1 MCGDYA
7 HRVGKIQN
15 GGMLMISRF
24 IRLKHSF
31 PVKARQAGFSLIE
44 ILITLVVVS
53 FGLLGLAGFVTKSTM
68 LTADTTQR
76 ARAAS
81 LLSDMASRVASN
93 KAIAASFVVDT
104 AVYGE
109 TVDDCTGKTLAAL
122 DLCQWN
128 NLLLGSND
136 AQVGGNAS
144 ALGYR
149 GCITRPVV
157 SDPNY
162 VITVAWGSIAQGVP
176 PADTCAAG
184 AFGDDTYRRVL
195 RAQVRVATLS

>member
-1 MCGDYA
+1 
-7 HRVGKIQN
+7 
-15 GGMLMISRF
+15 MISSQTVMR
-24 IRLKHSF
+24 H
-31 PVKARQAGFSLIE
+31 ARPLNKRQVGSSLIE
-44 ILITLVVVS
+44 ILITLVVMS

-76 ARAAS
+76 ARAAA

-93 KAIAASFVVDT
+93 KTIAASFVVGT
-104 AVYGE
+104 TVYGA
-109 TVDDCTGKTLAAL
+109 TVQDCDGKTSAAL

-128 NLLLGSND
+128 NLLLGTND

-149 GCITRPVV
+149 GCITKPVV

-162 VITVAWGSIAQGVP
+162 VITIAWGSVAQGVP
-176 PADTCAAG
+176 PADTCAEG

-195 RAQVRVATLS
+195 RAQVRVATLT

>member
-1 MCGDYA
+1 MIT
-7 HRVGKIQN
+7 RVIWK
-15 GGMLMISRF
+15 MHSR
-24 IRLKHSF
+24 SS
-31 PVKARQAGFSLIE
+31 KARQVGSTLIE
-44 ILITLVVVS
+44 ILITLVVVA
-53 FGLLGLAGFVTKSTM
+53 FGLLGLSGFVIKSTM
-68 LTADTTQR
+68 LSADTTQR
-76 ARAAS
+76 ARAAV

-93 KAIAASFVVDT
+93 KTIAASFVVDT
-104 AVYGE
+104 TVYGAS
-109 TVDDCTGKTLAAL
+109 VQDCTGKTAAAL

-162 VITVAWGSIAQGVP
+162 VITIAWGAVAQGVP
-176 PADTCAAG
+176 PVDTCAAG